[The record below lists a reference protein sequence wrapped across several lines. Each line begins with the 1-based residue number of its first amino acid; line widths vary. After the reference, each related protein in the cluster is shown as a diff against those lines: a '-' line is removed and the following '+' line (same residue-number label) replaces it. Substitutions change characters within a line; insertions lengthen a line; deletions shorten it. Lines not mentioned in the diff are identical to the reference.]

1 MVIHYSDTKLF
12 NVSNYEKV
20 YLREKKLQKIS
31 IRVKKEVP
39 QRCCSIEDTI
49 AEGPCDKAA
58 EHTKATKSQRCCSIE
73 DTVAITSQQT
83 KQRRAPAKPMSDAI
97 ATQRTKHHSGETA
110 EHWQSGET
118 AGNRECQKKSGHEG
132 EREGY
137 DIFSTSEREMW
148 RRAQPSMLRRMPK

>member
-1 MVIHYSDTKLF
+1 MVRHYSDTKLF

-83 KQRRAPAKPMSDAI
+83 KQRRAPAKPMHTEKDTVDVRKSQGTRESGK
-97 ATQRTKHHSGETA
+97 ATTFSQHLRERCGEGHSLT
-110 EHWQSGET
+110 
-118 AGNRECQKKSGHEG
+118 C
-132 EREGY
+132 
-137 DIFSTSEREMW
+137 
-148 RRAQPSMLRRMPK
+148 

>member
-1 MVIHYSDTKLF
+1 MVRHYSDTKLF

-20 YLREKKLQKIS
+20 YLCEKNYKKFNTREERGLQRCCS
-31 IRVKKEVP
+31 IEDTVAEGPCDKAAEHTEAAKP

-83 KQRRAPAKPMSDAI
+83 KQRRAPAKPMHTEKDTVDVRKSQGTRESGK
-97 ATQRTKHHSGETA
+97 ATTFSQHLRERCGEGHSPA
-110 EHWQSGET
+110 
-118 AGNRECQKKSGHEG
+118 C
-132 EREGY
+132 
-137 DIFSTSEREMW
+137 
-148 RRAQPSMLRRMPK
+148 

>member
-1 MVIHYSDTKLF
+1 MVRHYSDTKLF

-58 EHTKATKSQRCCSIE
+58 EHTKATKKS
-73 DTVAITSQQT
+73 TGKT
-83 KQRRAPAKPMSDAI
+83 DAY
-97 ATQRTKHHSGETA
+97 
-110 EHWQSGET
+110 
-118 AGNRECQKKSGHEG
+118 REGYRGCQKKSGQGESGKAMTFSQHLRGRCGEG
-132 EREGY
+132 H
-137 DIFSTSEREMW
+137 SP
-148 RRAQPSMLRRMPK
+148 AC

>member
-1 MVIHYSDTKLF
+1 MVRHYSDTKLF

-73 DTVAITSQQT
+73 DTVATTSQQTKQRRAAAKPMHTEKDTVAITSQQT
-83 KQRRAPAKPMSDAI
+83 KQRRAPAKPMHTEKDTVDVRKSQGTRESGKAM
-97 ATQRTKHHSGETA
+97 TFSQHLRERCGEGHSPA
-110 EHWQSGET
+110 
-118 AGNRECQKKSGHEG
+118 C
-132 EREGY
+132 
-137 DIFSTSEREMW
+137 
-148 RRAQPSMLRRMPK
+148 

>member
-1 MVIHYSDTKLF
+1 MVRHYSDTKLF

-83 KQRRAPAKPMSDAI
+83 KQRRAPAKPMHTEKDTVGVRKSQGTRESGKAM
-97 ATQRTKHHSGETA
+97 TFSQHLRERCGGGHSPA
-110 EHWQSGET
+110 
-118 AGNRECQKKSGHEG
+118 C
-132 EREGY
+132 
-137 DIFSTSEREMW
+137 
-148 RRAQPSMLRRMPK
+148 

>member
-1 MVIHYSDTKLF
+1 MVRHYSDTKLF

-83 KQRRAPAKPMSDAI
+83 KQRRAPAKPMHTEKDTVDVRKSQGTRESGKAM
-97 ATQRTKHHSGETA
+97 TFSQHLRERCGEGHSPA
-110 EHWQSGET
+110 
-118 AGNRECQKKSGHEG
+118 C
-132 EREGY
+132 
-137 DIFSTSEREMW
+137 
-148 RRAQPSMLRRMPK
+148 

>member
-1 MVIHYSDTKLF
+1 MVRHYSDTKLF

-39 QRCCSIEDTI
+39 QRCCSIEDTVAEGPCDKAAEHTKATKSQRCCSIENTI

-58 EHTKATKSQRCCSIE
+58 EHTKATKPQRCCSIE

-83 KQRRAPAKPMSDAI
+83 KQRRAPAKPMHTEKDTVDVRKSQGTRESGK
-97 ATQRTKHHSGETA
+97 ATTFSQHLRERCGEGHSLT
-110 EHWQSGET
+110 
-118 AGNRECQKKSGHEG
+118 C
-132 EREGY
+132 
-137 DIFSTSEREMW
+137 
-148 RRAQPSMLRRMPK
+148 

>member
-1 MVIHYSDTKLF
+1 MVRHYSDTKLF

-83 KQRRAPAKPMSDAI
+83 KQRRAPAKPMHTEKDTVDVRKSQGTRESGK
-97 ATQRTKHHSGETA
+97 ATTFSQHLRERCGEGHSPA
-110 EHWQSGET
+110 
-118 AGNRECQKKSGHEG
+118 C
-132 EREGY
+132 
-137 DIFSTSEREMW
+137 
-148 RRAQPSMLRRMPK
+148 

>member
-1 MVIHYSDTKLF
+1 MVRHYSDTKLF

-83 KQRRAPAKPMSDAI
+83 KQRRAPTKPMHTEKDMVAITSQQTKQRRAPAKPMHTEKDTVDVRKSQGTRESGK
-97 ATQRTKHHSGETA
+97 ATTFSQHLRERCGEGHSLT
-110 EHWQSGET
+110 
-118 AGNRECQKKSGHEG
+118 C
-132 EREGY
+132 
-137 DIFSTSEREMW
+137 
-148 RRAQPSMLRRMPK
+148 

>member
-1 MVIHYSDTKLF
+1 MVRHYSDTKLF

-31 IRVKKEVP
+31 IRMKKEVP

-83 KQRRAPAKPMSDAI
+83 KQRRAPAKPMHTEKDTVDVRKSQGTRESGK
-97 ATQRTKHHSGETA
+97 ATTFSQHLRGRCGGGHSLT
-110 EHWQSGET
+110 
-118 AGNRECQKKSGHEG
+118 C
-132 EREGY
+132 
-137 DIFSTSEREMW
+137 
-148 RRAQPSMLRRMPK
+148 

>member
-1 MVIHYSDTKLF
+1 MVRHYSDTKLF

-83 KQRRAPAKPMSDAI
+83 KQRRAPAKPMHTEKDTVDVRKSQGTRESGK
-97 ATQRTKHHSGETA
+97 ATTFSQHLRGRCGEGHSPA
-110 EHWQSGET
+110 
-118 AGNRECQKKSGHEG
+118 C
-132 EREGY
+132 
-137 DIFSTSEREMW
+137 
-148 RRAQPSMLRRMPK
+148 